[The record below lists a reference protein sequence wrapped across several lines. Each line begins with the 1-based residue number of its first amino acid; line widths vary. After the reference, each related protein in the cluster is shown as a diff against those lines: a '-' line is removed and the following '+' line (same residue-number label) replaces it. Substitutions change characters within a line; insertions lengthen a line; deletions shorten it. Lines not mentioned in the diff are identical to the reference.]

1 MTSEIQSKIFNPFFT
16 TQKRGDGMGL
26 MFVKKIIES
35 HGATIKV
42 FSEMGK
48 GTEFQIIFPMNIM
61 ISEDSK

>member
-1 MTSEIQSKIFNPFFT
+1 
-16 TQKRGDGMGL
+16 MGL